1 MSTPK
6 GRPFPPAEIIDYVP
20 RRVRE
25 RMYEGGWEEETMRQA
40 AGSGDPRRTP
50 RDEPEKR
57 LPHHDEEPQSTPLAP
72 RGPHEEPGHEAHER
86 DRRASEDEFD
96 EAPVETFGEEFG

>member
-40 AGSGDPRRTP
+40 AGAA
-50 RDEPEKR
+50 K
-57 LPHHDEEPQSTPLAP
+57 
-72 RGPHEEPGHEAHER
+72 
-86 DRRASEDEFD
+86 
-96 EAPVETFGEEFG
+96 